1 MQSLAHGGGAEFMG
15 AALTEEEE
23 EAEGERGFPGTG
35 RGSRPYLAAD
45 LGDLG
50 RSMPRPASVF
60 SPAT

>member
-15 AALTEEEE
+15 AALT
-23 EAEGERGFPGTG
+23 GRRRKRRGGGFPGRG

-60 SPAT
+60 SPGR